1 MYMIAIFVPNR
12 FWHHREWIAMRV
24 TDDRYCRDR
33 LRFDLALRLIG
44 HEARTHTIRAW
55 TGLTEDRVRKLY
67 RTYVAEHPGAAVARR
82 RGKSPQRCGYFLR
95 SPRIQQEAAVL
106 AGLFCIVGIVRR
118 GHRVDPGIL
127 SVAQG
132 ELLCVA
138 YETYL
143 ALVAEPRISFEHA
156 AFLVIALA
164 RGDELALRHC
174 GECGALTLADSYALR
189 ATACNT
195 CIAAQPVPLACPPMG
210 RLQRARELPAAARGT
225 PCPAQLGPITRR

>member
-1 MYMIAIFVPNR
+1 
-12 FWHHREWIAMRV
+12 MRIS
-24 TDDRYCRDR
+24 DDRYSRDR

-67 RTYVAEHPGAAVARR
+67 RTYIAEHPGEKVARR

-95 SPRIQQEAAVL
+95 TPRVQQEAAVL
-106 AGLFCIVGIVRR
+106 AGLYCMVGIVAR
-118 GHRVDPGIL
+118 GARLDPRAL

-143 ALVAEPRISFEHA
+143 ALVQAPQISFEHA
-156 AFLVIALA
+156 AFLAIAIA

-174 GECGALTLADSYALR
+174 NSCGALALADRYTLRTTVCAVCAESAAPASALR
-189 ATACNT
+189 IDARPA
-195 CIAAQPVPLACPPMG
+195 PP
-210 RLQRARELPAAARGT
+210 EAARGT
-225 PCPAQLGPITRR
+225 RAPARLGPVDTG

>member
-1 MYMIAIFVPNR
+1 
-12 FWHHREWIAMRV
+12 MRV

-67 RTYVAEHPGAAVARR
+67 RTYIAEHPDERIARR
-82 RGKSPQRCGYFLR
+82 RGKSPQRCSYFLR
-95 SPRIQQEAAVL
+95 PPRVQQEAAVL
-106 AGLFCIVGIVRR
+106 AGLFCMVGIVSRHAR
-118 GHRVDPGIL
+118 LDPRAL

-132 ELLCVA
+132 ELLCLA

-143 ALVAEPRISFEHA
+143 ALVATPSITFEHA
-156 AFLVIALA
+156 AFLVIALG

-174 GECGALTLADSYALR
+174 TGCGALTIDDRYSLR
-189 ATACNT
+189 ASACSV
-195 CIAAQPVPLACPPMG
+195 CAAAPHPAGQAAGPAQPV
-210 RLQRARELPAAARGT
+210 RARALPAAARGS
-225 PCPAQLGPITRR
+225 PAPARLGRVGGG

>member
-1 MYMIAIFVPNR
+1 
-12 FWHHREWIAMRV
+12 MRV

-67 RTYVAEHPGAAVARR
+67 RTYVAEHPGEQVTRR
-82 RGKSPQRCGYFLR
+82 RGKSPQRCSYFLR
-95 SPRIQQEAAVL
+95 SPRVQQEAAVL
-106 AGLFCIVGIVRR
+106 AGLYCMVGIVTRER
-118 GHRVDPGIL
+118 LDPRVL

-132 ELLCVA
+132 ELLCIA

-174 GECGALTLADSYALR
+174 NECGALTLADCYTLR
-189 ATACNT
+189 AAACTVCAATPRVPFACATAGYRRRDG
-195 CIAAQPVPLACPPMG
+195 V
-210 RLQRARELPAAARGT
+210 LPAAARGT
-225 PCPAQLGPITRR
+225 PGPAQLAPIDRPRTLPD

>member
-1 MYMIAIFVPNR
+1 
-12 FWHHREWIAMRV
+12 MRV

-67 RTYVAEHPGAAVARR
+67 RTYMAEHPGAVVARR

-95 SPRIQQEAAVL
+95 SPRVQQEAAVL
-106 AGLFCIVGIVRR
+106 AGLFCMVGIVRR
-118 GHRVDPGIL
+118 EARLDPRVL

-132 ELLCVA
+132 ELLCIA

-174 GECGALTLADSYALR
+174 GDCGALTVADGCALR
-189 ATACNT
+189 AAACGV
-195 CIAAQPVPLACPPMG
+195 CAASPPSPSG
-210 RLQRARELPAAARGT
+210 CAAANRLQRERARDLPAAARGT
-225 PCPAQLGPITRR
+225 PAPAQLAPITRR